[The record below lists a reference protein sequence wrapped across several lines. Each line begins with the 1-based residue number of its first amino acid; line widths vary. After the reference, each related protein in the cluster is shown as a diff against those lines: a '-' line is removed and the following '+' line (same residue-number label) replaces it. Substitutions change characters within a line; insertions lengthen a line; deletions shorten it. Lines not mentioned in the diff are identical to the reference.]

1 MKSLVALPFRWA
13 IAGPVLGGASL
24 LASLIFLGG
33 RIPESATAASAKV
46 DVSVMRP
53 QVDTN
58 AAFCHSFS
66 SAASLTGALEAT
78 AEMQAAM
85 PAPAFADS
93 DPPLWD
99 GLGSLTYKITTSNP
113 QAQAYFDQG
122 LRLAYAFNHGE
133 AQRAF
138 RKAQKLDPACAMCF
152 WGEALVLGPNINLPM
167 QEDAVAPAFAAAQ
180 KAKALAD
187 KSSPREQ
194 ALIAAIS
201 ARYGS
206 DPKATRAPFDAAY
219 AVEMAKVATQ
229 FPDDDEIATF
239 YAEAVMDLSPW

>member
-1 MKSLVALPFRWA
+1 MKGLVPLRMPLA
-13 IAGPVLGGASL
+13 IAGAALGAAGLFASL
-24 LASLIFLGG
+24 VFLGW
-33 RIPESATAASAKV
+33 RIPESAAASART
-46 DVSVMRP
+46 DGSVRP
-53 QVDTN
+53 QVEAN

-66 SAASLTGALEAT
+66 SAVTSNASIRLAASRTEVPP

-93 DPPLWD
+93 DPPFWD

-113 QAQAYFDQG
+113 QAQSYFNQG

-194 ALIAAIS
+194 VLISAIS
-201 ARYGS
+201 ARYAD
-206 DPKATRAPFDAAY
+206 DPKADRKVLDTAY
-219 AVEMAKVATQ
+219 AAAMNEAAVK
-229 FPDDDEIATF
+229 FPDDNQIAVL
-239 YAEAVMDLSPW
+239 YA